1 MSEIYDYLIEAYK
14 KLHAIPEPVHWF
26 CPKVSEDDLEDY
38 YGHPDKDGEE
48 ITKEEKAKRLEDFI
62 PRRNL
67 AYKFCLVIG
76 VSREQVAA
84 WQDWYLERTHH
95 FLTTCHLCI
104 RNWHRQRQPFL
115 KLLAE

>member
-1 MSEIYDYLIEAYK
+1 MSEIYDFLIQGHK
-14 KLHAIPEPVHWF
+14 QLQAIPEAVHWF
-26 CPKVSEDDLEDY
+26 CPKVSDDDVEDY
-38 YGHPDKDGEE
+38 YVHPDEDGEE
-48 ITKEEKAKRLEDFI
+48 ITKEEKAKRLKDFI
-62 PRRNL
+62 SRRDL

-76 VSREQVAA
+76 VSGEQAEE
-84 WQDWYLERTHH
+84 WQDWYLKRVHH